1 MVTRPPTV
9 PAAFY
14 SVASARPPPQP
25 LRVGD
30 GAAARG
36 RASSVTLGGRDSTGR
51 GRGERLSQVSRENAA
66 GFGAVFEAVKRVVES
81 RGVRHEGDPLITYS
95 EAGVTLTRTPL
106 NEYEVRTEAGVVFRA
121 RHTGALSS
129 DPVFTPGDWI
139 EEVRRMDRDVRK
151 GGIR

>member
-1 MVTRPPTV
+1 M
-9 PAAFY
+9 
-14 SVASARPPPQP
+14 
-25 LRVGD
+25 
-30 GAAARG
+30 
-36 RASSVTLGGRDSTGR
+36 
-51 GRGERLSQVSRENAA
+51 SRENAA